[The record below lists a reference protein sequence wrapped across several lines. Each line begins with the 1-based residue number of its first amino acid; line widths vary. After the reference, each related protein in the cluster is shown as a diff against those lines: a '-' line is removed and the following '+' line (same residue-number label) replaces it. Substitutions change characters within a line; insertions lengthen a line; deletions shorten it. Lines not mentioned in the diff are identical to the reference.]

1 MSWLADIAGKAETF
15 LIKIDANA
23 AVLVEAAADEI
34 QFHKNDSLK
43 HGVHLFLIFTRQK
56 LIKILVELIGVK

>member
-1 MSWLADIAGKAETF
+1 MSWLADIAVKAETF

-34 QFHKNDSLK
+34 QSHKNDSHK
-43 HGVHLFLIFTRQK
+43 NEVHLFITD
-56 LIKILVELIGVK
+56 